1 MDEGELSDAI
11 ACSLAWVYA
20 LHRDPSF
27 LDYLSL
33 TYSESLA
40 ELPVFE
46 KLCLA
51 EAEYGDA
58 KTGVIG
64 GIIKRWWLTD
74 QEGCRSVPYG
84 DLPPFTAE
92 FNAAEGTEQVFYRFP
107 LIKFLREEMTVTF
120 GEAFG
125 PRLACRKVGRVQ
137 QLDGSISIVDVRLIW
152 NVKSLGRDSSVPSI
166 SPALDIVGGRAGRTH
181 IWPQ

>member
-1 MDEGELSDAI
+1 MDECELSDAI
-11 ACSLAWVYA
+11 ACSLAWVYPF
-20 LHRDPSF
+20 HRDPSF

-46 KLCLA
+46 MLCLA

-74 QEGCRSVPYG
+74 QEGCRSVPYR
-84 DLPPFTAE
+84 DLPPFTTE
-92 FNAAEGTEQVFYRFP
+92 FNAAEGTDQVFYRFP
-107 LIKFLREEMTVTF
+107 LIKFLREDMSVTF
-120 GEAFG
+120 GEAYG

-152 NVKSLGRDSSVPSI
+152 NVKSLGRDLSMPLI
-166 SPALDIVGGRAGRTH
+166 SPEFDIVGRRVGRTRR
-181 IWPQ
+181 WT